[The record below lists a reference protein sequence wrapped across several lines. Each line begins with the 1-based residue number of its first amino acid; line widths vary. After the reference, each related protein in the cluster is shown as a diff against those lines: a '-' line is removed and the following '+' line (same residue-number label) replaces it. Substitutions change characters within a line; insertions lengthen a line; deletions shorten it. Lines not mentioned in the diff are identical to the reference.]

1 MRFDVTD
8 LLGQVT
14 TPTLILHPR
23 QAKMIPVEAAEEL
36 AGRMPNAHLVL
47 FEGESHAV
55 YLGEERAREFVE
67 AVEEFVGAPEA
78 R

>member
-8 LLGQVT
+8 LLGGVT
-14 TPTLILHPR
+14 TPTLVLHPR
-23 QAKMIPVEAAEEL
+23 QGKMLPVEASEEL

-47 FEGESHAV
+47 LEGESHAV

-67 AVEEFVGAPEA
+67 AVEEFVGVREA
-78 R
+78 G